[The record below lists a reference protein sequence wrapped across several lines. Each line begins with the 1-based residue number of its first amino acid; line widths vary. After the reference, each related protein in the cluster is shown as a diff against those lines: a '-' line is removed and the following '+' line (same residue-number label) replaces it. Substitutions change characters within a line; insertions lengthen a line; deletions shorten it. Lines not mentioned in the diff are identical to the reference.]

1 MTADYNNKEMLREF
15 VSEKANNQLEA
26 YIKDEDKAWA
36 EDSDGETRVY
46 LVKDGAGEI
55 ALFFSIKC
63 GLLVV
68 ENPKYKLTPE
78 EREYVGFIVD
88 AKKKQDDEALNSYYG
103 CGESEFG
110 ERIEVL
116 FELADRRI
124 DAKKEAKA
132 TGQTENWRVK
142 ECVSAM
148 ELRHLC
154 KNESYMEPENLGVPL
169 GFGIFWE
176 VIVPRILKI
185 TKQIGCKYIYLFAAD
200 NSEEFGDSDI
210 KKLVF
215 YYKNAFKFYESAN
228 DDLTLVK
235 PDYDEDCFRLIQ
247 EVKMLE
253 KNRET
258 IWQEFSD
265 V

>member
-1 MTADYNNKEMLREF
+1 M
-15 VSEKANNQLEA
+15 
-26 YIKDEDKAWA
+26 
-36 EDSDGETRVY
+36 
-46 LVKDGAGEI
+46 
-55 ALFFSIKC
+55 
-63 GLLVV
+63 
-68 ENPKYKLTPE
+68 
-78 EREYVGFIVD
+78 
-88 AKKKQDDEALNSYYG
+88 
-103 CGESEFG
+103 
-110 ERIEVL
+110 
-116 FELADRRI
+116 
-124 DAKKEAKA
+124 
-132 TGQTENWRVK
+132 
-142 ECVSAM
+142 
-148 ELRHLC
+148 C

-210 KKLVF
+210 KKLVL

>member
-1 MTADYNNKEMLREF
+1 MSK
-15 VSEKANNQLEA
+15 KANNQLEA

-116 FELADRRI
+116 FELADR
-124 DAKKEAKA
+124 
-132 TGQTENWRVK
+132 
-142 ECVSAM
+142 
-148 ELRHLC
+148 
-154 KNESYMEPENLGVPL
+154 
-169 GFGIFWE
+169 
-176 VIVPRILKI
+176 
-185 TKQIGCKYIYLFAAD
+185 
-200 NSEEFGDSDI
+200 
-210 KKLVF
+210 
-215 YYKNAFKFYESAN
+215 
-228 DDLTLVK
+228 
-235 PDYDEDCFRLIQ
+235 
-247 EVKMLE
+247 
-253 KNRET
+253 
-258 IWQEFSD
+258 
-265 V
+265 